1 MQVNRRSM
9 LKALGGLLAAGTAA
23 STQTLAKQ
31 SKRKVALDY
40 LANDDLLDNDEL
52 ERILQQ
58 LEERYPDRVSVTEI
72 GRSNQDRP
80 IYAVSIGAKNEKQC
94 PETTDVMAIGQQHG
108 DEMISSAEGLLSV
121 AQHLASKKGQAKK
134 LLSEVTVHI
143 VPRVNPDGFVAR
155 QRYNVDT
162 DAPARGEGDD
172 IFGGDAGFYT
182 AGEEGIGWD
191 INRYHWPDWTESN
204 LYNNLPDEYPEN
216 PVPEARAVLN
226 ATEEIDPEWIVDY
239 HRQGAYT
246 TDPDATFDPENPGEA
261 YERDTYPPDP
271 DASGGGDVVTSSLF
285 WPIND
290 GVTEETQNLSKQ
302 IISVMY
308 DELTEFDQSTV
319 SRYPGG
325 TYAGIARNGYGL
337 AGYGSVLY
345 ELSTGTLGDREFR
358 VQQVFTSLLGA
369 VKATATGS
377 LYDVDPGSVSKL
389 PERETDSF
397 TIEE

>member
-1 MQVNRRSM
+1 M
-9 LKALGGLLAAGTAA
+9 LKALGGLLVAGTTA
-23 STQTLAKQ
+23 STQAIAKQ
-31 SKRKVALDY
+31 SKREVALDY

-58 LEERYPDRVSVTEI
+58 LERRYSDRVSVMEI

-80 IYAVSIGAKNEKQC
+80 IYAVSIGASSNKQC
-94 PETTDVMAIGQQHG
+94 LKTTDVMAIGQQHG

-121 AQHLASKKGQAKK
+121 AQHLASKQGQTKK
-134 LLSEVTVHI
+134 LLEEVTVHI

-182 AGEEGIGWD
+182 ADDAGIGWD
-191 INRYHWPDWTESN
+191 INRYHWFDWTESN

-216 PVPEARAVLN
+216 PVPEARAVLS

-239 HRQGAYT
+239 HRQGTYT
-246 TDPDATFDPENPGEA
+246 TDPDVTFDPENPGEA
-261 YERDTYPPDP
+261 YERGTYPPDP
-271 DASGGGDVVTSSLF
+271 DASGAGDIVTSSLF

-290 GVTEETQNLSKQ
+290 GVSEEAQDLSKQ
-302 IISVMY
+302 IVSVMY
-308 DELTEFDQSTV
+308 NELTEFEQSTI

-358 VQQVFTSLLGA
+358 MQQVFTSLLA
-369 VKATATGS
+369 AIRATATGS
-377 LYDVDPGSVSKL
+377 LYEINPESVSQL
-389 PERETDSF
+389 PERETNGF